1 MFRNKRSIWTFL
13 LSGLLVLLSA
23 GAALASE
30 ADIKLPDLSQVSFMG
45 GALSGMMILN
55 VGLVICIIGLIF
67 GVMQYV
73 QTKNLPAH
81 QAMLDV
87 SQTIWETC
95 KTYLFQ
101 QGKFLIGLWILI
113 AICMIYYFGGLSGMP
128 AGEIV
133 IILVCSILGILG
145 SYSVA

>member
-113 AICMIYYFGGLSGMP
+113 AICMIYYFH
-128 AGEIV
+128 
-133 IILVCSILGILG
+133 
-145 SYSVA
+145 